1 MSTLHY
7 QPGAADM
14 CDDKRALPIL
24 VQLAGAA
31 AGGAEPL
38 RRPRVGRLDIAAKK
52 LRALS
57 AARSS
62 PGRAIADHLV
72 PASDKTRPSRSP
84 RALSLLRRNRT
95 IDGAPMSMG
104 IRLPL
109 SGRPIDRAL
118 GNFSIDQDQP
128 P

>member
-1 MSTLHY
+1 MSTPHY

-38 RRPRVGRLDIAAKK
+38 RRRRVGRLVSLPKSCA
-52 LRALS
+52 RSS
-57 AARSS
+57 AARST

-72 PASDKTRPSRSP
+72 PAFDRTRPSRSP
-84 RALSLLRRNRT
+84 QALSLLRRFQT
-95 IDGAPMSMG
+95 
-104 IRLPL
+104 LVEVYCH
-109 SGRPIDRAL
+109 
-118 GNFSIDQDQP
+118 
-128 P
+128 